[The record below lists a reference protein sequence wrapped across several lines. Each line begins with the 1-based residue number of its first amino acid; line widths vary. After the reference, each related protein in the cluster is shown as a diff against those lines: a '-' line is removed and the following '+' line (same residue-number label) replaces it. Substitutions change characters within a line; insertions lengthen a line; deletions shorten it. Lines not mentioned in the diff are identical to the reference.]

1 MSTFISA
8 TSFSSFF
15 VMKGLALTL
24 ITLISTPFGSYAQT
38 IAKQHD
44 SVEKPSVSNPRF
56 FVGLHVF
63 RGNYAVFFPS
73 GPNGGGA
80 DSWQL
85 TTGVTVAPRLTLQAG
100 YVYGHTADDRDPV
113 YTGTSLTG
121 DFVSGSSANER
132 WTHCVSSLA
141 RYEALRFFKPR
152 LRVDA
157 LVGLTFLQT
166 RDIAAGEERVNYQV
180 VNSYY
185 SKQEASD
192 LYATAGVGVR
202 CPFGRHLEGIFD
214 WTYSRNFHAA
224 PEYVHQS
231 VARNK
236 YGLTRALSLGLRY
249 RFNLKK
255 LATAAP

>member
-1 MSTFISA
+1 
-8 TSFSSFF
+8 
-15 VMKGLALTL
+15 MKGSIL
-24 ITLISTPFGSYAQT
+24 IAVMLIGAPLGSSAQT
-38 IAKQHD
+38 VEKQY
-44 SVEKPSVSNPRF
+44 VFAEKPSVLNPRF

-85 TTGVTVAPRLTLQAG
+85 TTGLTVAPRLALQVG
-100 YVYGHTADDRDPV
+100 YVYGHTTDNSDPT
-113 YTGTSLTG
+113 YTGTSLSG

-192 LYATAGVGVR
+192 LYATVGVGVR
-202 CPFGRHLEGIFD
+202 CPFSQHLEGIFD
-214 WTYSRNFHAA
+214 WTYSRNFHSA
-224 PEYVHQS
+224 PEYIHQS

-249 RFNLKK
+249 RFDLKK
-255 LATAAP
+255 TASAAP